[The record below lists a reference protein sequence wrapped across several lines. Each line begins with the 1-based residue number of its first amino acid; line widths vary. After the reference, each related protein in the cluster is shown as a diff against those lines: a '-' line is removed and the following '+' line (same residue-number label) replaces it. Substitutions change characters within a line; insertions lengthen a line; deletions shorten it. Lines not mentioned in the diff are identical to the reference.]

1 MSTVSESGV
10 NACNIAGRGAGNA
23 ESDRHPV
30 ESRRRTGTLTPCKTA
45 SILLALSATCYL
57 ATIQSTEAQTTN
69 EVILINRNSG
79 QCVTVPNGSTQSGVQ
94 MVQRPCQGPPDE
106 QWTLQAVSGGY
117 RIMSSVN
124 GLCLEVAGASTADN
138 AAVQQSTCTSSPSKT
153 WKKKVSGSWSQL
165 VAQHSGKCMA
175 ISGASR
181 DEGARV
187 VQIRCSSAAE
197 KRWTISG
204 SPLPSLWSP
213 KITFT
218 IVPAAAANMADG
230 RLLLWSAYG
239 RFYFGGNHGETYT
252 VIYDPV
258 SGSATERLVS
268 NTGHDMFCP
277 GTSML
282 PDGRILVNGG
292 SSSNRTSIFNP
303 ASGTWS
309 QSQQMVIP
317 RGYNGNTVLST
328 GAVLTLGGSWSGGEG
343 NKHAEVWSSGN
354 GWRRLSGVPV
364 NDFIGPDPKG
374 VYRGDNHM
382 WLIAASNGWVFHAGP
397 SVQMHW
403 IDTNGSGGL
412 VAAGPRGDDAYA
424 MNGNAIEYDTGRI
437 LKLGGAPR
445 YDNGKATDGAYVID
459 IRGGPEAPVS
469 VRKVAPMAFP
479 RTLSNSVV
487 LPNGQVVVV
496 GGMNISKVF
505 SDLRPVYMAELWD
518 PQTETFTRLSAM
530 TTPRTYHGV
539 ALLMLD
545 GRVFVGGGGL
555 CTDGYSGTCNNHP
568 DAEILTPPYLLNADG
583 TLAARPSITSA
594 PASAAPGT
602 TITVRT
608 DTNIAAFDLIRMAAA
623 THSVN
628 NDQRRIP
635 LPITSGNQADGYRLH
650 IPADRGDVLP
660 GNYMLFA
667 LNASGRPSV
676 AKVVQIR

>member
-1 MSTVSESGV
+1 VS
-10 NACNIAGRGAGNA
+10 RGAAAGLF
-23 ESDRHPV
+23 
-30 ESRRRTGTLTPCKTA
+30 TLACGLMIMAP
-45 SILLALSATCYL
+45 LA
-57 ATIQSTEAQTTN
+57 EAQTLPTN
-69 EVILINRNSG
+69 SVILINRNSG
-79 QCVTVPNGSTQSGVQ
+79 QCVTIPDGSDQPGLQ
-94 MVQRPCQGPPDE
+94 MVQMPCRGPLDE

-117 RIMSSVN
+117 QIVSLLN
-124 GLCLEVAGASTADN
+124 GLCLEVAGASQADN
-138 AAVQQSTCTSSPSKT
+138 AAVRQSTCTNSPSKT
-153 WKKKVSGSWSQL
+153 WKKKVSGSWFQL
-165 VAQHSGKCMA
+165 IAKHSNKCMA
-175 ISGASR
+175 VSGASR
-181 DEGARV
+181 DEGAAV
-187 VQIRCSSAAE
+187 IQISCSTAAQ
-197 KRWTISG
+197 KRWTISA

-213 KITFT
+213 KVTFT

-252 VIYDPV
+252 SIYDPAT
-258 SGSATERLVS
+258 GQATERLVS

-292 SSSNRTSIFNP
+292 SSSERTSIFDP
-303 ASGTWS
+303 VTGIWS
-309 QSQQMVIP
+309 RSQNMGIN
-317 RGYNGNTVLST
+317 RGYNGNTLLST

-364 NDFIGPDPKG
+364 DDFIGPDPKG

-397 SVQMHW
+397 ATQMHW
-403 IDTNGSGGL
+403 IDTNGNGSI
-412 VAAGPRGDDAYA
+412 VAAGPRGNDAYA
-424 MNGNAIEYDTGRI
+424 MNGNAIAYDTGRI
-437 LKLGGAPR
+437 LKLGGASK

-459 IRGGPEAPVS
+459 IRGGPAAPVT
-469 VRKVAPMAFP
+469 VRSVAPMAFP
-479 RTLSNSVV
+479 RTLHNSVV

-505 SDLRPVYMAELWD
+505 SDLRPVYMVELWD
-518 PQTETFTRLSAM
+518 PQTETFTRLAPM
-530 TTPRTYHGV
+530 QTPRTYHSV

-555 CTDGYSGTCNNHP
+555 CTDNYTGTCSNHP
-568 DAEILTPPYLLNADG
+568 DAEILTPPYLLNANG
-583 TLAARPSITSA
+583 TLAARPAITSA
-594 PASAAPGT
+594 PPSTAHGA

-608 DTNIAAFDLIRMAAA
+608 DTAVASFALVRMAAA

-628 NDQRRIP
+628 NDQRRLP
-635 LPITSGNQADGYRLH
+635 LTITGGNQTDGYRLH
-650 IPADRGDVLP
+650 IPADKGEVLP

-667 LNASGRPSV
+667 LSASGRPSV
-676 AKVVQIR
+676 AKVIQIR